1 MTRHHADTCE
11 ADTGHDNDCGTAS
24 ELARLRA
31 FAEAVRDDVGCAG
44 HIPVVTDDD
53 EAMAQQLA
61 DHLADCLHCAA
72 LQALGQAR

>member
-11 ADTGHDNDCGTAS
+11 ADTGHDNDCGTAT
-24 ELARLRA
+24 ELVRLRA

-44 HIPVVTDDD
+44 YDDYGNQNEVVQADL
-53 EAMAQQLA
+53 LA
-61 DHLADCLHCAA
+61 AHLDDCLHCAA